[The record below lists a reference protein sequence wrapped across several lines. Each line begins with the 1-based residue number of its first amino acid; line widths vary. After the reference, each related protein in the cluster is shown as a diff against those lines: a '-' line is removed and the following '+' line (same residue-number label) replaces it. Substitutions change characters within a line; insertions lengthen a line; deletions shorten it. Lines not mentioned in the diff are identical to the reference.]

1 MKPKFN
7 GGDLVLITHS
17 YECPELEGHFG
28 MIMGMTELEFDDED
42 KNELVDIFDV
52 HCGDEILQCYSDDL
66 ELIKDEKHFSN
77 T

>member
-1 MKPKFN
+1 MRLKQ
-7 GGDLVLITHS
+7 GDLVLITHS
-17 YECPELEGHFG
+17 YECPELEGSIG

-52 HCGDEILQCYSDDL
+52 HCGDEILQCYSADL
-66 ELIKDEKHFSN
+66 QVIENEKSISN